1 MATFVLA
8 DASVVINSVDLSDR
22 VSSVTLS
29 VEVDEQEDTAMGDTY
44 RSRIG
49 GLRDWSVD
57 IEFHQDFGSSEVD
70 DTIWPLVGTVAPIV
84 IKPTSGAV
92 SSTNPSYSGNVLVT
106 EYSPIDGG
114 VGDLATTSVSWP
126 GSGPLTRATS

>member
-1 MATFVLA
+1 M
-8 DASVVINSVDLSDR
+8 
-22 VSSVTLS
+22 
-29 VEVDEQEDTAMGDTY
+29 
-44 RSRIG
+44 
-49 GLRDWSVD
+49 D

-70 DTIWPLVGTVAPIV
+70 ETIWPLVGTVAPIV
-84 IKPTSGAV
+84 IKPTSDAV

-126 GSGPLTRATS
+126 GAGPLTRATS